1 LSKEWESHPIG
12 LVAEVCCDSED
23 GEEICEIFEVS
34 GYPSVYY
41 GDPDSP
47 EIYNGKLDHES
58 LSKFAKDNLS
68 SLPCS
73 LKNLVAC
80 DDATR
85 KLTRDLQGKTME
97 ELERMEERVLN
108 LVDQEQKKFDKFA
121 LEMQK
126 KYEEMANA
134 FNAKI
139 DKLRAESGFKWIQQ
153 ELMERERQ
161 NNEDIFKDVVDNE
174 DGSESQKDE
183 L

>member
-1 LSKEWESHPIG
+1 
-12 LVAEVCCDSED
+12 
-23 GEEICEIFEVS
+23 
-34 GYPSVYY
+34 
-41 GDPDSP
+41 
-47 EIYNGKLDHES
+47 
-58 LSKFAKDNLS
+58 
-68 SLPCS
+68 
-73 LKNLVAC
+73 
-80 DDATR
+80 
-85 KLTRDLQGKTME
+85 ME